1 MYGLRY
7 LDLRIVVTESLRVM
21 KTNSTDLLPSSSVT
35 VMEGTWEAYQ
45 GRRLVDLRT
54 VERQVSGV

>member
-7 LDLRIVVTESLRVM
+7 LDLRIAVTESLRVM
-21 KTNSTDLLPSSSVT
+21 KTNSTDLLSSSSVT